1 MKHRNS
7 HFAVGYWS
15 RIRHGRTTP
24 DQADIDPKALKR
36 LLPFVFLLD
45 ARGGVFTYRLAG
57 TTLCERYGSELRG
70 RDFLYQ
76 WDADSRAHL
85 NELLR
90 RSLNACVPVCLTSI
104 GATDDCH
111 MVEIE
116 TVLMPIAFGAAY
128 PERFLGVAQVLT
140 DVSPLAGRAIS
151 FERLVSSMLI
161 HEDEPADAA
170 PSPPPNDRGG
180 RPHPR
185 APHLR
190 LVAARESV
198 SADKDPLRMDGNTIK
213 ALLGFF
219 QKPSRISALT
229 ARRPVFR

>member
-15 RIRHGRTTP
+15 RIRHGRATP

-45 ARGGVFTYRLAG
+45 ARGGNFTYRLAG

-70 RDFLYQ
+70 RDYLFH
-76 WDADSRAHL
+76 WDTDSRTRL
-85 NELLR
+85 TDLLR
-90 RSLNACVPVCLTSI
+90 QSLRTRVPVCLTSV
-104 GATDDCH
+104 GATEDCH

-116 TVLMPIAFGAAY
+116 TVLMPVTFGGEE

-140 DVSPLAGRAIS
+140 DVAPLLGRAIA
-151 FERLVSSMLI
+151 FERLVTSMLVR
-161 HEDEPADAA
+161 EDDQAGAA
-170 PSPPPNDRGG
+170 PPPPPPGKDGWLA
-180 RPHPR
+180 HPR

-190 LVAARESV
+190 LVTTRK
-198 SADKDPLRMDGNTIK
+198 SAGANSDPLRFDESDMVNS
-213 ALLGFF
+213 FF
-219 QKPSRISALT
+219 RFVSEFSRQSV
-229 ARRPVFR
+229 RRF